1 MHIVSIKFFLLDIWR
16 YGQDIKSQ
24 VQIHCKDVVPM
35 MGLDHHSC
43 PLVSLMILRCVPIW
57 KQRESGRGYSSPEES
72 NQAGQ
77 YSRGRQNDGY
87 SRERNQK
94 AIGGRRNR
102 SWANRVFTVLNQLRV
117 PPA

>member
-1 MHIVSIKFFLLDIWR
+1 MHIVSIKFFLFGIWR
-16 YGQDIKSQ
+16 DGQDIKSQ

-43 PLVSLMILRCVPIW
+43 PLVSLVILRCLPIW

-77 YSRGRQNDGY
+77 YSREGGGSGGKTMVIQEREIKRQLVEGGIAVGR
-87 SRERNQK
+87 
-94 AIGGRRNR
+94 IGF
-102 SWANRVFTVLNQLRV
+102 S
-117 PPA
+117 PC

>member
-16 YGQDIKSQ
+16 DGRDIKSQ
-24 VQIHCKDVVPM
+24 VQIHYKDVVPM

-57 KQRESGRGYSSPEES
+57 KQRESGHGYSSPEES

-77 YSRGRQNDGY
+77 YSREGGGSGGKTMVIQEREIKRQLVEGGIAVGR
-87 SRERNQK
+87 
-94 AIGGRRNR
+94 IGF
-102 SWANRVFTVLNQLRV
+102 S
-117 PPA
+117 PC